1 VPFYDQEF
9 QRYLFSDPKQ
19 ILTIPIYN
27 LVPKRFFP
35 RSLQNLQI
43 LFLSNRIRYF
53 RKKIRVEYELDSY
66 CSQSEKYELT
76 KGVVSA
82 KGKLK
87 EKLVFWKNTIEANSF
102 ILNVIKECYKIP
114 FIENPSFVFLSNN
127 TSARKYLNFFTTAIN
142 QLILSGCVIEESS
155 RPY

>member
-1 VPFYDQEF
+1 M
-9 QRYLFSDPKQ
+9 
-19 ILTIPIYN
+19 
-27 LVPKRFFP
+27 
-35 RSLQNLQI
+35 
-43 LFLSNRIRYF
+43 
-53 RKKIRVEYELDSY
+53 
-66 CSQSEKYELT
+66 
-76 KGVVSA
+76 SA

-114 FIENPSFVFLSNN
+114 FIENPSSVFLSNN